1 MGSGALISRRTL
13 RISSAAAALI
23 GLALSVIAI
32 AQFLQG
38 YDRWCYRPDTPESC
52 TTDLLRR
59 RTALLQTG
67 LACLAGG
74 AVLFGASLFAR
85 KK

>member
-1 MGSGALISRRTL
+1 
-13 RISSAAAALI
+13 LI
-23 GLALSVIAI
+23 GLTLTVIAI
-32 AQFLQG
+32 GQFMQG
-38 YDRWCYRPDTPESC
+38 YDRWCYRPDAPESC

-74 AVLFGASLFAR
+74 VVLLGASLFVR